1 MMQERVM
8 QQPAQQPVAQPQPQP
23 EQTLTEKQ
31 TAGLPGYKPG
41 QESYNRMVV
50 AGMHTL
56 YDKKVSKNIVKL
68 MASMGNDPPAAIAGA
83 TLKIMGML
91 KSKAKGAPEQVI
103 IPAAMEIM
111 MDVAELGM
119 VSKAVEVNKEVMAAA
134 SQQLLQGL
142 MDMYGVSKEQMAAK
156 MQEAQGQPQTGQ
168 QPAPEQ
174 QPPAQPQRTGI
185 LNNAQRPV

>member
-1 MMQERVM
+1 MMQPM
-8 QQPAQQPVAQPQPQP
+8 QQRVAQQPPAEQQEQQPVAQPQAQP

-56 YDKKVSKNIVKL
+56 YDKKVSKNIVSL
-68 MASMGNDPPAAIAGA
+68 MKSMSNDPPAAIADA

-91 KSKAKGAPEQVI
+91 KGKAKGAPEQVI
-103 IPAAMEIM
+103 IPADMEIM

-119 VSKAVEVNKEVMAAA
+119 V
-134 SQQLLQGL
+134 
-142 MDMYGVSKEQMAAK
+142 
-156 MQEAQGQPQTGQ
+156 
-168 QPAPEQ
+168 
-174 QPPAQPQRTGI
+174 
-185 LNNAQRPV
+185 